1 MALVT
6 SMSLVL
12 VLSDKEI
19 FGQALVF
26 LVAGYET
33 TSVLMSFLV
42 YVLAT
47 EPAIQEKVHQ
57 EIRSVLGDVRD
68 TSATQHLYGMMRAS
82 RMRSPL
88 RSSVN
93 FII

>member
-1 MALVT
+1 MALIT
-6 SMSLVL
+6 SSSFVL

-57 EIRSVLGDVRD
+57 EMQSVLGDVRH
-68 TSATQHLYGMMRAS
+68 TSDSQHLYRMMRAFRKRSLS
-82 RMRSPL
+82 RS
-88 RSSVN
+88 
-93 FII
+93 